1 MGASEKPIKNGV
13 MGCELRTGKE
23 NVSCKDEKRCNKN
36 TVEEESLQVKKS
48 LCTQLLKKELHRTNK
63 GGRNEIQTKY
73 PSREQVHHF
82 QRNLKESSNMMFN
95 SSTGLPSRSSPA
107 PLKRRAVGRFD
118 YDNTLV
124 NSTAI
129 KNALSC
135 SKLTFESES
144 SRSVVVTP
152 DRTLSTSA
160 PASTNCLLGNF
171 EESVLNGRI
180 EPIGVV
186 DGFTCDIGAGGS
198 FCPKHVSLPVTAYF
212 FQLSDDNAPS
222 PYLGHINLE
231 SIGKKGYHIPKC
243 GTVQVTL
250 FNPNK
255 TVIKMFVV
263 MYDLS
268 DMPPHCQTFLRQ
280 RTVYMPVE
288 ENSSQPSYLRYL
300 IHLRF
305 ASSKSGKIFLHTD
318 IRVLFARD
326 KFEFDPSVAKY
337 ELRSFTEVPSNPK
350 FSPRR

>member
-1 MGASEKPIKNGV
+1 MGASEKPMKNGV

-23 NVSCKDEKRCNKN
+23 NGSCKDEKRCNKN
-36 TVEEESLQVKKS
+36 TVEDGSQVKKS